1 MVLNMDLDK
10 LEMPKV
16 SIGSPSEWPDK
27 LKRKLKEWRRV
38 YRITKKPDRAE
49 FSAVVKVTG
58 LGILVVGALGFA
70 IFLAVELMK

>member
-38 YRITKKPDRAE
+38 YRITKKPDREE
-49 FSAVVKVTG
+49 FIAVVKVTG
-58 LGILVVGALGFA
+58 LGIMIVGVIGFA
-70 IFLAVELMK
+70 IFLAVDLLK